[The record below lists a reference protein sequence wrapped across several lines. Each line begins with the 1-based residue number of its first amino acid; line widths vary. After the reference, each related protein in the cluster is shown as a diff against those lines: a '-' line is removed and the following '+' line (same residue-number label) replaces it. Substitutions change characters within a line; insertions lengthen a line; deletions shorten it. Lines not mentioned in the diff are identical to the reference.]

1 MKALRFRAPAFLKFG
16 GDETAEDETALEAE
30 TPVKAETGLAEGETT
45 ETTATTETTE
55 ATTEEA
61 PAKVAGTAV
70 KIVARTANAATSWWF
85 GPCVHSFEG
94 MRASARMP
102 LDYCHD
108 PKEVIGFAETPKVEG
123 DALVIP
129 SYIQPFKDGDR
140 ASEILFRGK
149 AGTPYQASIQ
159 MSENYKSLWLSEGQS
174 AVVDGRTVEG
184 PCTIFTEWEL
194 IGLAVCPQGVDIGT
208 SVGFDGEA
216 PATTETEDV
225 PALSEDTE
233 TEAGTATE
241 LSEPETTE
249 TELSDTT
256 ETIPEGEDKKLSQ
269 NPTRAREGQR
279 FITAFGAD
287 RGAGYFAKGLSFS
300 QAQQAFQK
308 DLVAE
313 NAQLKTQLSAKPGK
327 QPPASSPPV
336 KFTPTTDEKP
346 LKSSQFT
353 ALPTGLS
360 VFAGGIKIPNRSKK

>member
-1 MKALRFRAPAFLKFG
+1 MKALRFRAPAFLKFS
-16 GDETAEDETALEAE
+16 DEEPEDEAAALDAE
-30 TPVKAETGLAEGETT
+30 PPVKDETGLAEGETT
-45 ETTATTETTE
+45 ETTETAETP
-55 ATTEEA
+55 AEEA

-70 KIVARTANAATSWWF
+70 KIIARTANAATSWWF

-194 IGLAVCPQGVDIGT
+194 IGLAVCPQGVDINT

-216 PATTETEDV
+216 PATSTETEEV
-225 PALSEDTE
+225 PALSEEPE

-241 LSEPETTE
+241 LTDPETTE

-256 ETIPEGEDKKLSQ
+256 ETTAEGDDKKLSQ
-269 NPTRAREGQR
+269 NPTRAKEGQQ

-313 NAQLKTQLSAKPGK
+313 NAQLKTQLNQKPTK

-346 LKSSQFT
+346 LKASQFT
-353 ALPTGLS
+353 ALPTGLAA
-360 VFAGGIKIPNRSKK
+360 FAGGVKIPNRSRK